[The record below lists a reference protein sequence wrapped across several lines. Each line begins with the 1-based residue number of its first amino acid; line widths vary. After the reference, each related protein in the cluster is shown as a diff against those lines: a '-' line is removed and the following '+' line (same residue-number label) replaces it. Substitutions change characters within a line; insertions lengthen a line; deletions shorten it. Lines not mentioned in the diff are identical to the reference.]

1 MIELDNVKIYDIE
14 EVANMF
20 KCSTKTVKRRVD
32 DGTLKGNRIGYVWY
46 FTEKQIEEYLEGKGQ
61 KCTVTKY

>member
-32 DGTLKGNRIGYVWY
+32 DGTLKGNRIGDVWY